1 MCHVYVVAI
10 FWKIGALFQIN
21 YSTIT
26 NSIKITSIMEFFF
39 ILKLNFDM
47 SDLTLIVL
55 QDQFGQFKQF
65 QQIFFVHTSD
75 LLNVLTYILSKWYD
89 Y

>member
-1 MCHVYVVAI
+1 MFNVSRLCGVN
-10 FWKIGALFQIN
+10 FFGKLALNFRI
-21 YSTIT
+21 STSE
-26 NSIKITSIMEFFF
+26 NIKRTSIREFFF

-65 QQIFFVHTSD
+65 QQIFFVYTSD
-75 LLNVLTYILSKWYD
+75 LLNVLTYILSK
-89 Y
+89 

>member
-1 MCHVYVVAI
+1 MWWQ
-10 FWKIGALFQIN
+10 FFEKLALNFRIR
-21 YSTIT
+21 TIT
-26 NSIKITSIMEFFF
+26 NIKITSIREFFF

-65 QQIFFVHTSD
+65 QQIFFVYTSD
-75 LLNVLTYILSKWYD
+75 LLNVLTYILSK
-89 Y
+89 

>member
-1 MCHVYVVAI
+1 MWCQ
-10 FWKIGALFQIN
+10 FFFGKLALKFRI
-21 YSTIT
+21 STSE
-26 NSIKITSIMEFFF
+26 NIKRTSIREFFF

-65 QQIFFVHTSD
+65 QQIFFVYTSD
-75 LLNVLTYILSKWYD
+75 LLNVLTYITI
-89 Y
+89 

>member
-1 MCHVYVVAI
+1 MSRLCGVNFFGKLAHKFRI
-10 FWKIGALFQIN
+10 
-21 YSTIT
+21 STSE
-26 NSIKITSIMEFFF
+26 NIKRTSIREFFF

-65 QQIFFVHTSD
+65 QQIFFVYTSD
-75 LLNVLTYILSKWYD
+75 LLNVLTYILSK
-89 Y
+89 

>member
-1 MCHVYVVAI
+1 MWWQ
-10 FWKIGALFQIN
+10 FFEKLALYFRITT

-26 NSIKITSIMEFFF
+26 NIEITSIMEFFF

-65 QQIFFVHTSD
+65 QQIFFVYTSD
-75 LLNVLTYILSKWYD
+75 LLNVLTYILSK
-89 Y
+89 

>member
-1 MCHVYVVAI
+1 
-10 FWKIGALFQIN
+10 
-21 YSTIT
+21 
-26 NSIKITSIMEFFF
+26 MEFFF

-65 QQIFFVHTSD
+65 QQIFFVYTSD

-89 Y
+89 YYVVIIKAEKLNIVSKICLCE

>member
-1 MCHVYVVAI
+1 MSRLCGVNFRI
-10 FWKIGALFQIN
+10 
-21 YSTIT
+21 STSE
-26 NSIKITSIMEFFF
+26 NIKRTSIGKFFF

-65 QQIFFVHTSD
+65 QQIFFVCMSD

-89 Y
+89 YYVL